1 MDSMLRS
8 MLTLRPLARPRF
20 VFAVRSALCLGM
32 PVLVG
37 WLAGDVPAGMMAAT
51 GGFTALYG
59 RGRPYRSRAVELAII
74 ALAFALVVAIGNAVS
89 TVPWAVVP
97 TVVAIAMVS
106 TWLGNALKIG
116 PPGAYMF
123 MMASAAAT
131 AMPAGHIN
139 PAEAF
144 VLVLSGGAFAWL
156 AHMCGALVR
165 PRGPEERAVVAASR
179 SVCGYV
185 KAIGEPR
192 EASARQVAAQALND
206 AWHSLV
212 SFQPAHARSNTALA
226 ALRQRT
232 RGLNALFAKAM
243 EAAAEGGAP
252 PADAL
257 ARAGQLG
264 DLAVEPPAVDTGPGR
279 AEAPL
284 GHPHARVLLRES
296 LRWRSMSMLVVA
308 RVGIAAVAAGAI
320 GAALDL
326 ERAYWAVAAAVLMLH
341 QGREWLGTVQRS
353 IERVAGT
360 WVGLLLAGA
369 LLWHGPQGL
378 WLVALIMALQFIVEM
393 LVLRNYALA
402 VIFLTAAA
410 LTLATGGLPVADMG
424 SYLLARGVDTAVGCA
439 VALVVFQLTW
449 PRASAAL
456 IPEELAQT
464 LSAIDAVAV
473 DLASG
478 DVTSARARAAQR
490 DLQQRSFALSE
501 AYDRATAA
509 SRQPR
514 RSAERMWPA
523 IAAVEELAFRLLT
536 SCWAIERLGGEAGRS
551 AAQSM
556 FGNDGLEAF
565 RSALGQA
572 ALAVAGGHAADPVEG
587 VPGFVEAEVAEIHR
601 ALRGD
606 DA

>member
-1 MDSMLRS
+1 
-8 MLTLRPLARPRF
+8 
-20 VFAVRSALCLGM
+20 
-32 PVLVG
+32 
-37 WLAGDVPAGMMAAT
+37 
-51 GGFTALYG
+51 
-59 RGRPYRSRAVELAII
+59 
-74 ALAFALVVAIGNAVS
+74 
-89 TVPWAVVP
+89 
-97 TVVAIAMVS
+97 
-106 TWLGNALKIG
+106 
-116 PPGAYMF
+116 MF

-156 AHMCGALVR
+156 AHMSGALVR

-179 SVCGYV
+179 TVCGYI
-185 KAIGEPR
+185 KAVGGPR

-501 AYDRATAA
+501 AYDR
-509 SRQPR
+509 
-514 RSAERMWPA
+514 
-523 IAAVEELAFRLLT
+523 
-536 SCWAIERLGGEAGRS
+536 
-551 AAQSM
+551 
-556 FGNDGLEAF
+556 
-565 RSALGQA
+565 
-572 ALAVAGGHAADPVEG
+572 
-587 VPGFVEAEVAEIHR
+587 
-601 ALRGD
+601 
-606 DA
+606 